1 MNGSVVNLFAQ
12 RGALVTKDVTP
23 WQTISGK
30 GMRFHLQSYNWDNCA
45 NVSHLSMRA
54 FFGLMKMETLICTP
68 YLKDLPLFSYDRIC
82 LFGKES
88 LLLEVYDTQV
98 EPIDLSS
105 LDAVKM
111 SHQDLKDKKLKPAWY
126 DSLRLSP
133 CTFKVGPVLR
143 LAQLSE
149 EMTTAYLNLF
159 PTARTID
166 LSVKN
171 ARNSSY
177 VERLSSKGGPA
188 INTMRRILGDE
199 SAETLF
205 RRFIFGTQ

>member
-1 MNGSVVNLFAQ
+1 M
-12 RGALVTKDVTP
+12 K
-23 WQTISGK
+23 
-30 GMRFHLQSYNWDNCA
+30 FHLQAYDWDNCA

-68 YLKDLPLFSYDRIC
+68 YSKDLPLFSYDKIC
-82 LFGKES
+82 VFGKES
-88 LLLEVYDTQV
+88 LLLELYDTQV

-111 SHQDLKDKKLKPAWY
+111 SHQDLKDKKRKPAWY

-133 CTFKVGPVLR
+133 CTFKVGTARR

-166 LSVKN
+166 PSVKN

-177 VERLSSKGGPA
+177 VEGLISKGGARHQHYAQYP
-188 INTMRRILGDE
+188 RRQAGRNIVPPIHLRHTITNGE
-199 SAETLF
+199 VEWP
-205 RRFIFGTQ
+205 RRYYFMDYRV

>member
-12 RGALVTKDVTP
+12 RGAFVTKDVTP
-23 WQTISGK
+23 WQTIFGR
-30 GMRFHLQSYNWDNCA
+30 GMKFHLQAYDWDNCA
-45 NVSHLSMRA
+45 NVSYLSMRA

-68 YLKDLPLFSYDRIC
+68 YSKDLPLFSYDKIC
-82 LFGKES
+82 VFGKKT
-88 LLLEVYDTQV
+88 LLLELYDTQV

-133 CTFKVGPVLR
+133 CTFKMGSARR

-166 LSVKN
+166 PGVKN

-177 VERLSSKGGPA
+177 VEGLISKGGPA
-188 INTMRRILGDE
+188 INTMRSLLGDKP
-199 SAETLF
+199 AETLF